1 MAADV
6 QQLIASARKGEVGLV
21 HVIVGEET
29 FLVERAVG
37 LLRAA
42 AVGQE
47 SNGFNEDLFHG
58 QGRAGTTET
67 STASTL
73 PMMASR
79 RFVLVRGVD
88 AMNAEQQEP
97 LAAYLKDPSPSTCLV
112 LTAAKLDGR
121 GKLAKS
127 AKKLGAWV
135 DARPMKG
142 GDLRRFASSECRS
155 RGHDLRDEA
164 AHALMDAIG
173 EDLAALDDALE
184 RLSLY
189 VGEGQSIDLLA
200 VEACVTRIR
209 TETIW
214 ELVDAVGLGDSG
226 RAMRAVA
233 SLLADREPP
242 LRILAMLA
250 RQLRIVARMR
260 SALGRGLPDREAA
273 KEAGVP
279 PWKAGEM
286 KQAARRLNLAALGRA
301 FSTLAETDRLL
312 KGSRQLPE
320 AVLEQAVL
328 QLCRD

>member
-1 MAADV
+1 MATDV
-6 QQLIASARKGEVGLV
+6 QQLIAGARKGEVGLV

-37 LLRAA
+37 LLRQAA
-42 AVGQE
+42 IGEE

-58 QGRAGTTET
+58 QGLAGTTVT

-88 AMNAEQQEP
+88 AMSADDQEP
-97 LAAYLKDPSPSTCLV
+97 IAAYLQDPSPSTCLV

-121 GKLAKS
+121 GKLAKA
-127 AKKLGAWV
+127 AKKGGVLV
-135 DARPMKG
+135 DAKPMKG
-142 GDLRRFASSECRS
+142 GELRRFASNECRS
-155 RGHDLRDEA
+155 RGHDLPDDA
-164 AHALMDAIG
+164 GHALMDAIG
-173 EDLAALDDALE
+173 EDLAALDDAIE

-189 VGEGQSIDLLA
+189 VGEKQSIDLPA

-214 ELVDAVGLGDSG
+214 ELVDAVGLGDAG

-250 RQLRIVARMR
+250 RQLRIIARMR
-260 SALGRGLPDREAA
+260 SALSRGLPDREAA

-286 KQAARRLNLAALGRA
+286 KQAARRLSLPVLTRA
-301 FSTLAETDRLL
+301 FATIAETDRLL
-312 KGSRQLPE
+312 KGSRQPPE
-320 AVLEQAVL
+320 AVLEQAIL
-328 QLCRD
+328 ELCRA